1 MWKDLIAKGQSFGSS
16 TGEPTFLISNSL
28 GNLDDGNY
36 FVEAFYS
43 VNLTDN
49 ITLTPTLLWLSCP
62 YGQQT
67 EQITRQNS
75 FGTLAAFVKAGIR
88 F

>member
-1 MWKDLIAKGQSFGSS
+1 MWKDLIAKGQSIGSS

-49 ITLTPTLLWLSCP
+49 ITLTPTLL
-62 YGQQT
+62 
-67 EQITRQNS
+67 
-75 FGTLAAFVKAGIR
+75 
-88 F
+88 